1 MRLVIREAV
10 REEDSVVRNMKMFPN
25 PVYSYS
31 WPRAV
36 CRSKSQYLAAYVY
49 AVPGTAET
57 PESRCPSY
65 VLSSV
70 SLYQI

>member
-49 AVPGTAET
+49 AVPGA
-57 PESRCPSY
+57 ESRCPSY